1 MRLQQFEASPLM
13 VPLPRGGVE
22 LPPAVLAPVA
32 AVPRPAS
39 PPRWDADVGPQLL
52 ATLRPGEV
60 VTDAPGEE
68 VELGLERIVNFLL
81 VLQQLGSQ
89 LEEQLALPADEA
101 AAGLGVA
108 EVPLMLAWLVG
119 RMPWDAPTVPFS
131 LIRGDPTVPFMKI
144 TLLT

>member
-1 MRLQQFEASPLM
+1 
-13 VPLPRGGVE
+13 
-22 LPPAVLAPVA
+22 
-32 AVPRPAS
+32 
-39 PPRWDADVGPQLL
+39 
-52 ATLRPGEV
+52 V
-60 VTDAPGEE
+60 VS
-68 VELGLERIVNFLL
+68 LL

-101 AAGLGVA
+101 TASEGVA

-131 LIRGDPTVPFMKI
+131 LIRGDPTVPLLKM